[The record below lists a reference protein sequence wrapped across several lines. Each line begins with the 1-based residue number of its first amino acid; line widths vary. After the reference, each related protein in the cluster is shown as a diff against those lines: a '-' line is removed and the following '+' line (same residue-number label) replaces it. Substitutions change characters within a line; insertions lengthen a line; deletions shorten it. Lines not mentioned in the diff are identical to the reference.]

1 MTRLTQK
8 AGGIYSVGL
17 LCELRFQ
24 EGGPHAV
31 WGPFFGVQQL
41 SLRKICVC
49 LVLSHSSRISR
60 KRFWLLFLSKEQAA
74 RANESVLALLTTIP
88 MLPDPSLSAHLGKKV
103 SGGEE
108 SKRQAPSLLAS
119 PLTTRKLSTT
129 SIISGT
135 EPHHHR
141 KTDFLFREEVRWGLV
156 RKYMRWSKTKGE
168 SENNKRDRQK
178 RKVVLTIDA
187 QGQTS
192 GSLNSNVC
200 ITKLELSS

>member
-1 MTRLTQK
+1 MLGALPFLQDLQK
-8 AGGIYSVGL
+8 AFLVVISEQRAGSKSQRE
-17 LCELRFQ
+17 C
-24 EGGPHAV
+24 
-31 WGPFFGVQQL
+31 L
-41 SLRKICVC
+41 S
-49 LVLSHSSRISR
+49 SSDHNSY
-60 KRFWLLFLSKEQAA
+60 A
-74 RANESVLALLTTIP
+74 
-88 MLPDPSLSAHLGKKV
+88 PDPSLSAHLGKKV